1 MSFQRHLPHLVFLY
15 IILSSFLFAPGKPAT
30 SRDSDVLDK
39 GRNITDG
46 DTLVSGG
53 GTFTLGF
60 FSPAGGVPSKRYLG
74 IWFSF
79 SPDAVYWVANG
90 DHPLNDTSGV
100 LVMSD
105 AGSLVL
111 LDSSGRKEVWSSG
124 STSSPASGARL
135 LESGNLVVYGQDS
148 GTALWQ
154 SFDHPCNT
162 LLPGMKIG
170 KNLWTGAHW
179 YVVSWRS
186 ATDPAPG
193 SYRYV
198 TDTFGGLPENV
209 ILDGNNTEK
218 YRTGP
223 WNGKRFSG
231 VPEMASFA
239 DMFTYQLTVSPSEV
253 TYSYAAKPGAPYSR
267 VVVTEAGVVQRL
279 VWDTS
284 TRAWKTF
291 FKAPRDDC
299 DGYAKCGAFGL
310 CDSNKGATSLCSC
323 VRGFSPVTPSEWLM
337 REYSGGCRRNV
348 ALDCSNRSRTIVNTS
363 DGFEVR
369 RGVKLPDT
377 KDASV
382 DMSRL
387 ARSEIVEQGGT
398 NESPNNTPL
407 IVGASVG
414 TAAAIALILFLV
426 FAVIRR
432 KRKKVTCKPA
442 SPPSASPTGPVMDYQ
457 VLYDGTDEFS
467 PSKLIGQGT
476 FGKVYEC
483 LLPDNEATRIEQPG
497 KKTVAVKVLRES
509 NRNDYERELRVVFGL
524 KHVNL
529 VRLLAY
535 CDHEMRDNRGRQV
548 NTHILVYEFMPRKSL
563 NCYIFGDRIDRAIL
577 NWWQRLDIIYSIAE
591 GIHYVHVQS
600 GANIIHRD
608 LKPGNILLDDNWT
621 PKIADFGFAKP
632 FDPNPSDPHTSV
644 VCFGYSAPECWQGN
658 ITLKC
663 DVYSF
668 GVVLLEI
675 ISGVVNGRMQRLL
688 PHAWEYWYTGN
699 TVELLDPAVPPS
711 REEAEPELLARLER
725 NIQIGLL
732 CVQENHELRPHIS
745 DIVAM
750 LKGQGPLLTQPVR
763 PTLRGGGGETS
774 GTCSHTNYH
783 TGSALPV

>member
-1 MSFQRHLPHLVFLY
+1 MSFLRHLPHLVFLY

-382 DMSRL
+382 DMSVSTLDECRSRCLANCSCMAYAAADIGTGSGCITWTRPFLDLRLVDDGQDFYQRL
-387 ARSEIVEQGGT
+387 ARSEIVEQG
-398 NESPNNTPL
+398 NTTKHK
-407 IVGASVG
+407 VGAMS
-414 TAAAIALILFLV
+414 
-426 FAVIRR
+426 
-432 KRKKVTCKPA
+432 
-442 SPPSASPTGPVMDYQ
+442 
-457 VLYDGTDEFS
+457 
-467 PSKLIGQGT
+467 
-476 FGKVYEC
+476 
-483 LLPDNEATRIEQPG
+483 
-497 KKTVAVKVLRES
+497 
-509 NRNDYERELRVVFGL
+509 
-524 KHVNL
+524 
-529 VRLLAY
+529 
-535 CDHEMRDNRGRQV
+535 
-548 NTHILVYEFMPRKSL
+548 
-563 NCYIFGDRIDRAIL
+563 
-577 NWWQRLDIIYSIAE
+577 
-591 GIHYVHVQS
+591 
-600 GANIIHRD
+600 
-608 LKPGNILLDDNWT
+608 
-621 PKIADFGFAKP
+621 
-632 FDPNPSDPHTSV
+632 
-644 VCFGYSAPECWQGN
+644 
-658 ITLKC
+658 
-663 DVYSF
+663 
-668 GVVLLEI
+668 
-675 ISGVVNGRMQRLL
+675 
-688 PHAWEYWYTGN
+688 
-699 TVELLDPAVPPS
+699 
-711 REEAEPELLARLER
+711 
-725 NIQIGLL
+725 
-732 CVQENHELRPHIS
+732 
-745 DIVAM
+745 
-750 LKGQGPLLTQPVR
+750 
-763 PTLRGGGGETS
+763 
-774 GTCSHTNYH
+774 
-783 TGSALPV
+783 